1 MYKSFCPLSIW
12 LFFGWNQPSCF
23 QGYGH
28 LKESQSVAA
37 SSTFPGIRIHK
48 SEETGECLA
57 NALLYIRGTFVTDC
71 LLKFV
76 GLLKR
81 IEGEAWHFINMT
93 YFHSNKPNK
102 SSGVFFHKSKSCV
115 QYVNKVKKEIH
126 QKRCYF
132 RHDAI
137 YNLLLSVYR
146 NGDGNHMMFYPMRL
160 FHSCP

>member
-1 MYKSFCPLSIW
+1 MTHIDVQVFLSLSIW

-28 LKESQSVAA
+28 LKESRSVAA

-93 YFHSNKPNK
+93 YFYSNKPNK
-102 SSGVFFHKSKSCV
+102 SSVFN
-115 QYVNKVKKEIH
+115 VNQKVVYSMLINWRKKYNKKDVTFAMMLSTI
-126 QKRCYF
+126 CY
-132 RHDAI
+132 
-137 YNLLLSVYR
+137 
-146 NGDGNHMMFYPMRL
+146 
-160 FHSCP
+160 